1 MFDSSETSEI
11 QASIDSRNQS
21 SLQED
26 HPLILAMHDSGVNQD
41 DDAFNNL
48 ERHHNSL
55 NDINVNENINP
66 NSINAAVDNSVR
78 NHNQPLNMDLD

>member
-1 MFDSSETSEI
+1 
-11 QASIDSRNQS
+11 
-21 SLQED
+21 
-26 HPLILAMHDSGVNQD
+26 MHDSGVNQD